1 MNNDYDRDENSPKG
15 STEAAELMTETIDLM
30 STPDM
35 AVKLVVLKSNET
47 IIAEVRDSIDGSTI
61 DLIDPRVVI
70 LQAARPSDDGE
81 STTTAISYTDWLPL
95 SESRTFTIR
104 TDYVVLVTNPIESL
118 VQSYT
123 QARRNG

>member
-1 MNNDYDRDENSPKG
+1 MNNDYDRDEIPPKG
-15 STEAAELMTETIDLM
+15 STEAAELMNESIDLM
-30 STPDM
+30 ITPD
-35 AVKLVVLKSNET
+35 APVKLVVLKSNET
-47 IIAEVRDSIDGSTI
+47 IISEVRDSIDGSTI

-81 STTTAISYTDWLPL
+81 TTTTAISYTDWLPL

-104 TDYVVLVTNPIESL
+104 TDYVVLVTDPIESL

>member
-1 MNNDYDRDENSPKG
+1 MNNDYDRDEIPPKS
-15 STEAAELMTETIDLM
+15 STEAAELMTESIDLM
-30 STPDM
+30 ITPD
-35 AVKLVVLKSNET
+35 APVKLVVLKSNET
-47 IIAEVRDSIDGSTI
+47 IISEVRDSIDGSTI

-104 TDYVVLVTNPIESL
+104 TDYVVLVTDPIESL